1 MVAFLSELNGLD
13 LWATDIGNA
22 YLEAKMSEL
31 LFIVASPEFGD
42 LEGHVIIMYKVLYDF
57 VPQVYNG
64 MNASPPVF
72 KTWASSLARPN
83 QISG

>member
-42 LEGHVIIMYKVLYDF
+42 LEGHMLVIYKGLY
-57 VPQVYNG
+57 G
-64 MNASPPVF
+64 LC
-72 KTWASSLARPN
+72 SSGLRWHERFSACL
-83 QISG
+83 

>member
-13 LWATDIGNA
+13 LWATDIGNG
-22 YLEAKMSEL
+22 YLPGLNLGILRGICS
-31 LFIVASPEFGD
+31 
-42 LEGHVIIMYKVLYDF
+42 LYTKCCIYF
-57 VPQVYNG
+57 VPQVYAG
-64 MNASPPVF
+64 MNASPHVF